1 MFGYFI
7 EITRANLQNFEPSE
21 FGYMRKQTLSNA
33 ERFITDELKEKE
45 DIILGAEDKAIELE
59 YQLFVQLREEVKKYT
74 ERLQQQAK
82 IISELDCLQSF
93 AEIAQKYN
101 YTRPSFSENKTLELV
116 ESRHPVVERVMD
128 YNDYVP
134 NNCRLDNETFIYLI
148 TGPNMSGKSTYMRQ
162 VAIISIMAQMGAY
175 VPCKEAVLPIFDQIF
190 TRIGAADDLVSGK
203 STFMVEMLE
212 AQKALTYATEDSLII
227 FDEIGRGTST
237 YDGLALAQAMIEYV
251 AETSHAKTLFSTH
264 YHELTTLDQALPS
277 LKMFTSLL
285 MNIKVNLYSCIKS
298 KMVQLTIVMV
308 FKLRN

>member
-1 MFGYFI
+1 M
-7 EITRANLQNFEPSE
+7 
-21 FGYMRKQTLSNA
+21 
-33 ERFITDELKEKE
+33 
-45 DIILGAEDKAIELE
+45 
-59 YQLFVQLREEVKKYT
+59 
-74 ERLQQQAK
+74 
-82 IISELDCLQSF
+82 
-93 AEIAQKYN
+93 
-101 YTRPSFSENKTLELV
+101 
-116 ESRHPVVERVMD
+116 
-128 YNDYVP
+128 
-134 NNCRLDNETFIYLI
+134 
-148 TGPNMSGKSTYMRQ
+148 
-162 VAIISIMAQMGAY
+162 
-175 VPCKEAVLPIFDQIF
+175 LPIFDQIF

-298 KMVQLTIVMV
+298 KDGAVDDSYGIQVA
-308 FKLRN
+308 KLADLPEKVISRAQVILSEFESVCW